1 LKDDIL
7 ALCLKL
13 EISYYRVINNI
24 LKDFFLVSFLL
35 EAFFNIIFLHGEI
48 YIFEFPYF
56 FFCLKIHTFYCK
68 WFLTS
73 HFMFFFFFLNSTFV
87 SDVDLKPS

>member
-56 FFCLKIHTFYCK
+56 FFCLKYILFIVNG
-68 WFLTS
+68 F
-73 HFMFFFFFLNSTFV
+73 
-87 SDVDLKPS
+87 